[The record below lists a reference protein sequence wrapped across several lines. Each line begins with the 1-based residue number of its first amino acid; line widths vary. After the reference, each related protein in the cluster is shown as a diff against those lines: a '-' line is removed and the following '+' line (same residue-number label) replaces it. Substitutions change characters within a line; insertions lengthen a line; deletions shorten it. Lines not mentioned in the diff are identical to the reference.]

1 MCQCSISNSCFHHFI
16 HNALYYT
23 SHVPSSNIL
32 FTIYILATSA
42 RAHRAIKP
50 NISWRKLFN
59 IPLFMEW
66 MKFFSRKPSESN
78 KVIYACM
85 NWESQN
91 FFMKRRAMKNKIGN
105 KAGFMWQWCKE
116 KKKFIKSKIECT
128 KRAIWSISHF
138 FFRGM
143 KTFFIKINCKNLQKL
158 IFVPILCVSN

>member
-1 MCQCSISNSCFHHFI
+1 MTIGYITVVACANVQYQT
-16 HNALYYT
+16 A
-23 SHVPSSNIL
+23 V
-32 FTIYILATSA
+32 FTISSTMHYIIPLMYPAAIFCSHILATSA

-91 FFMKRRAMKNKIGN
+91 FFMKRRAMKNKN
-105 KAGFMWQWCKE
+105 WQQGRFYVAMVQRE
-116 KKKFIKSKIECT
+116 KKFIKSKIECT

-138 FFRGM
+138 FFEGW
-143 KTFFIKINCKNLQKL
+143 KHFLSKL
-158 IFVPILCVSN
+158 IVKIL